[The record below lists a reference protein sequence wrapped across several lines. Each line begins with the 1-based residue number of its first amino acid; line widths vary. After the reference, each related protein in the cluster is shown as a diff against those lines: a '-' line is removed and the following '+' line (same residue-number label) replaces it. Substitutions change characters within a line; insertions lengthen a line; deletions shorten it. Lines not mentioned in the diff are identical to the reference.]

1 MDFVKSFLEGAPL
14 LILCLSIIAL
24 VVIAAFGGHWLRR
37 THDAGPPG
45 RSREGGDQESYIVS
59 GVVGL
64 LALLMGFTFSLAV
77 DRFEIRRGLVL
88 EEANAIGTAY
98 LRSQLLEEPHRERI
112 SSLLIAYTDNRLA
125 VAKLKPNDP
134 GVQAKIAEDD
144 KLLTELWAATSSAF
158 ETIKGLD
165 FSSTYVDSINH
176 VIDLDASRRAA
187 MVVHV
192 PTEVFVVLVIYLVVT
207 AGVLGY
213 VLVGPRGRSAAA
225 FMLALTVMSLL
236 LIIDIDSP
244 ARGAVRGSQGPLIE
258 LQKMLKSQPNSVYDR
273 YRLQDFPASPPL
285 KPGASARPG

>member
-1 MDFVKSFLEGAPL
+1 MDLVKSFIDGAPL
-14 LILCLSIIAL
+14 LVLCLAIIAL
-24 VVIAAFGGHWLRR
+24 VALAAFGGHLLRR
-37 THDAGPPG
+37 WHDSGPPS
-45 RSREGGDQESYIVS
+45 REREGGEQEAYIVS

-98 LRSQLLEEPHRERI
+98 LRTQLLEEPHRARI
-112 SSLLIAYTDNRLA
+112 SDLLIAYTDNRLA
-125 VAKLKPNDP
+125 VAQLTPNDP
-134 GVQAKIAEDD
+134 GVETRIAQDD
-144 KLLTELWAATSSAF
+144 RMLTDLWAATSSAF

-192 PTEVFVVLVIYLVVT
+192 PTEVFIVLVIYLVVT

-213 VLVGPRGRSAAA
+213 VLIGPRGKSAAA
-225 FMLALTVMSLL
+225 FMLALMVLSLL

-244 ARGAVRGSQGPLIE
+244 ARGGVRGSQGPLIE
-258 LQKMLKSQPNSVYDR
+258 LQKMLKSQPTSVYDR
-273 YRLQDFPASPPL
+273 FRQQDFPAAPAL
-285 KPGASARPG
+285 KSGASARPG

>member
-1 MDFVKSFLEGAPL
+1 MDLVKSFIDGAPL
-14 LILCLSIIAL
+14 LVLCLAIIAL
-24 VVIAAFGGHWLRR
+24 VALAAFGGHRLRR
-37 THDAGPPG
+37 WHDSGPPS
-45 RSREGGDQESYIVS
+45 REREGGEQEAYIVS

-98 LRSQLLEEPHRERI
+98 LRTQLLEEPHRARI
-112 SSLLIAYTDNRLA
+112 SDLLIAYTDNRLA
-125 VAKLKPNDP
+125 VAQLKPDDP
-134 GVQAKIAEDD
+134 GVETRIAQDD
-144 KLLTELWAATSSAF
+144 RMLTDLWAATSSAF

-192 PTEVFVVLVIYLVVT
+192 PTEVFIVLVIYLVVT

-213 VLVGPRGRSAAA
+213 VLIGPRGKSAAA
-225 FMLALTVMSLL
+225 FMLALMVLSLL

-244 ARGAVRGSQGPLIE
+244 ARGGVRGSQGPLIA
-258 LQKMLKSQPNSVYDR
+258 LQKMLKSQPTSVYDR
-273 YRLQDFPASPPL
+273 FRQQDFQGAPGL
-285 KPGASARPG
+285 KSGASARPG